1 MLALPRITRC
11 QETQILR
18 TLHTEILRTLH
29 MGILRTLHMGMLRT
43 LHMGILRTLHTEILR
58 TLHTEIPRTRL
69 FQETLGIQE
78 PLGISIQEVLE
89 VLPER
94 VEQAALL
101 VRGERDQVGVLATT
115 EELLL

>member
-1 MLALPRITRC
+1 MG
-11 QETQILR
+11 
-18 TLHTEILRTLH
+18 ILRTLH
-29 MGILRTLHMGMLRT
+29 MGILRTLR
-43 LHMGILRTLHTEILR
+43 MGILRTLHMQILR
-58 TLHTEIPRTRL
+58 TLHMQILRTRHTEIPRTRL
-69 FQETLGIQE
+69 FLE

-101 VRGERDQVGVLATT
+101 VRGEQDQLGVLATT